1 MKNHLKRIAAPRS
14 WVIDRKSRTFITRPK
29 PGAHS
34 LDNGISL
41 GIIIRDSL
49 ALAST
54 MSEVK
59 KLLNN
64 QEVLV
69 DGKRRKDHR
78 LIVGLFDTISIPTI
92 KKQWRV
98 SLDKKGRLTTIDIP
112 ENESA
117 TKPCKVVGKK
127 LLPKGKIQLN
137 LHDGKNIITD
147 KPIKVGETI
156 IVTLPSLEIKEVISP
171 VAGVAVILTNGK
183 KSGQSGKL
191 KSLIGNE
198 ATLEV
203 DNQDVETAKR
213 YLFVVGKQKPVV
225 TLQ

>member
-1 MKNHLKRIAAPRS
+1 MKNHLKRMAAPRS

-34 LDNGISL
+34 IKNGMSL
-41 GIIIRDSL
+41 GVIIRDFL

-92 KKQWRV
+92 KKQWRI
-98 SLDKKGRLTTIDIP
+98 SLDKKGRLALLDIP
-112 ENESA
+112 ETEST
-117 TKPCKVVGKK
+117 TKLCKVVGKK
-127 LLPKGKIQLN
+127 ILPKGKVQLN
-137 LHDGKNIITD
+137 LHDGKNIITT
-147 KPIKVGETI
+147 KQVTVGETVVI
-156 IVTLPSLEIKEVISP
+156 TLPSLEIKEVLSP
-171 VAGVAVILTNGK
+171 NIGVAVFLINGK
-183 KSGQSGKL
+183 KSGQAGKL
-191 KSLIGNE
+191 KSVIGDKV
-198 ATLEV
+198 TLDV
-203 DNQDVETAKR
+203 DNQDVETTKK
-213 YLFVVGKQKPVV
+213 YLFIVGKQKPAV
-225 TLQ
+225 TL

>member
-34 LDNGISL
+34 LKNGISL
-41 GIIIRDSL
+41 GFLIRDSL

-92 KKQWRV
+92 KKQWRM
-98 SLDKKGRLTTIDIP
+98 SLDKKGRLIALDIP
-112 ENESA
+112 ENES
-117 TKPCKVVGKK
+117 TIKICKVVGKK
-127 LLPKGKIQLN
+127 ILPKEKIQLN
-137 LHDGKNIITD
+137 LHDGKNIITT
-147 KPIKVGETI
+147 KPVKVGETLV
-156 IVTLPSLEIKEVISP
+156 IVLPSLEIKEVLSP
-171 VAGVAVILTNGK
+171 NAGAAVILTNGK

-191 KSLIGNE
+191 KSIIKDE

-203 DNQDVETAKR
+203 DNQDVETAKK

-225 TLQ
+225 TI